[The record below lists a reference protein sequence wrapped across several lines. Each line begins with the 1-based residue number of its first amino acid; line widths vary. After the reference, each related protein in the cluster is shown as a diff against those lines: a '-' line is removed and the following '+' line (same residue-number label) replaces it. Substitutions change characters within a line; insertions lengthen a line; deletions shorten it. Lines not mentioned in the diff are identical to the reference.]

1 MNVTALA
8 GVLLGLC
15 LIPPQAAA
23 APCTEAIAEAERT
36 AGTAPGLLH
45 AIAMVESGHTDPDTG
60 ERHPWPW
67 TINAEGAG
75 SYYPTKAAAIEAAR
89 ALRDRGVYSMD
100 VGCLQV
106 NLMHHP
112 GAFVSLD
119 DAFDPGSNAAYA
131 AGFLNSLYARTG
143 TWPDAAAGYHSLN
156 PERGL
161 PYARQVM
168 AHWTGAASLP
178 AAALAFL
185 PQPGLPQPGLPRPGA
200 FLPAMQR
207 IAVSMRR
214 TLAEASG
221 ATLLDIADVAHNPV
235 QVATFQGGGT
245 MQVIYVGPATPLQPR
260 RRHF

>member
-1 MNVTALA
+1 MQIKALA
-8 GVLLGLC
+8 GLLVGLC
-15 LIPPQAAA
+15 LVPLYAVAG
-23 APCTEAIAEAERT
+23 PCPEAIAAAERA

-45 AIAMVESGHTDPDTG
+45 AIAMVESGHSDPDTG
-60 ERHPWPW
+60 ERQPWPW

-75 SYYPTKAAAIEAAR
+75 YYYPTKEAAIDAAR
-89 ALRDRGVYSMD
+89 ALRDRGVRSMD

-112 GAFVSLD
+112 DAFNSLD
-119 DAFDPGSNAAYA
+119 EAFDPGINATYA
-131 AGFLNSLYARTG
+131 AGFLNSLFTRTG
-143 TWPDAAAGYHSLN
+143 TWTDAAAGYHSLN

-185 PQPGLPQPGLPRPGA
+185 PRPGVMM
-200 FLPAMQR
+200 PALQQ
-207 IAVSMRR
+207 IAASMRR

-221 ATLLDIADVAHNPV
+221 VTYLDIADVVHNPV
-235 QVATFQGGGT
+235 QVATFQGGAT
-245 MQVIYVGPATPLQPR
+245 MQVIYVGPATPLPPR

>member
-1 MNVTALA
+1 MQITALA
-8 GVLLGLC
+8 AVLLGLC
-15 LIPPQAAA
+15 LVPPCAAA
-23 APCTEAIAEAERT
+23 APCSEAIAQAERA

-45 AIAMVESGHTDPDTG
+45 AIGMVESGHTDPDTG
-60 ERHPWPW
+60 ERQPWPW

-75 SYYPTKAAAIEAAR
+75 YYYPTKAAAIDAAR
-89 ALRDRGVYSMD
+89 AMQDRGVRSMD

-112 GAFVSLD
+112 DAFTSLD

-156 PERGL
+156 PERGA

-168 AHWTGAASLP
+168 AHWTGSAALP
-178 AAALAFL
+178 SALAFL
-185 PQPGLPQPGLPRPGA
+185 PRLGA
-200 FLPAMQR
+200 FPP
-207 IAVSMRR
+207 IAPLAGVMRVSLSMRR

-221 ATLLDIADVAHNPV
+221 ATLLDIADVARNPV
-235 QVATFQGGGT
+235 QVATFQGGAT
-245 MQVIYVGPATPLQPR
+245 MQVIYVGPATPLPPR
-260 RRHF
+260 RQHF

>member
-1 MNVTALA
+1 MRTTALA

-15 LIPPQAAA
+15 LVPLRAVAG
-23 APCTEAIAEAERT
+23 PCPEAIAAAER
-36 AGTAPGLLH
+36 AVGTAPGLLH
-45 AIAMVESGHTDPDTG
+45 AIAMVESGHSDPDTG
-60 ERHPWPW
+60 ERQPWPW

-75 SYYPTKAAAIEAAR
+75 SYYPTKEAAIDAAR
-89 ALRDRGVYSMD
+89 ALQGRGVRSMD

-112 GAFVSLD
+112 DAFASLD
-119 DAFDPGSNAAYA
+119 EAFDPGSNATYA
-131 AGFLNSLYARTG
+131 AGFLTSLFVRTG
-143 TWPDAAAGYHSLN
+143 TWSDAAAGYHSLN

-168 AHWTGAASLP
+168 AHWTGAAGLP

-185 PQPGLPQPGLPRPGA
+185 PRPGA
-200 FLPAMQR
+200 LMPAIQR
-207 IAVSMRR
+207 IAISMRR

-221 ATLLDIADVAHNPV
+221 ATLLDIADVARNPV
-235 QVATFQGGGT
+235 QVATFQGGAT

-260 RRHF
+260 RRRF